1 MKNKNRKRNTYQ
13 LTIRAILT
21 AIIIVQGM
29 IPFMGYIPLGVVN
42 ITIIHITVIIA
53 AITLGPKDGMFIG
66 LVWGLITLIRA
77 WTMPTMPLD
86 SLVFTNPIISVLPR
100 IAVGAVAG
108 YLFITI
114 YKKTGKQNIAT
125 VTAATAATITNTV
138 LVLGLMGLLY
148 SGPVAS
154 AFETNTDGLFKFLAA
169 LAFTNGIPELIAAI
183 IITPL
188 IVNAIFKATSLSPDH
203 K

>member
-1 MKNKNRKRNTYQ
+1 MKKTKRNTTYQ

-29 IPFMGYIPLGVVN
+29 IPFMGYIPLGFVN
-42 ITIIHITVIIA
+42 ITIIHITVIVA

-66 LVWGLITLIRA
+66 LIWGLITLLRA
-77 WTMPTMPLD
+77 WTAPTMPLD
-86 SLVFTNPIISVLPR
+86 SIVFTNPIVSVLPR
-100 IAVGAVAG
+100 IIVGLVAG
-108 YLFITI
+108 YIFKLA
-114 YKKTGKQNIAT
+114 YQKTQKIGFSSVAAAVLAT
-125 VTAATAATITNTV
+125 LTNTI

-148 SGPVAS
+148 TGDVAGAMGTTS
-154 AFETNTDGLFKFLAA
+154 KNLFMVLAS
-169 LAFTNGIPELIAAI
+169 LAVTNGIPEIIAAV

-188 IVNAIFKATSLSPDH
+188 LTQSLFKATSLTPNQ

>member
-1 MKNKNRKRNTYQ
+1 MKKNKKQTTYQ

-29 IPFMGYIPLGVVN
+29 VPFMGYIPLGFVN
-42 ITIIHITVIIA
+42 ITIIHITVIVA

-66 LVWGLITLIRA
+66 LIWGLITLIRA

-100 IAVGAVAG
+100 VAVGAVAG
-108 YLFITI
+108 YAFILLYNRT
-114 YKKTGKQNIAT
+114 KKVSFASVG
-125 VTAATAATITNTV
+125 AAILGTLTNTI

-148 SGPVAS
+148 TGPVATS
-154 AFETNTDGLFKFLAA
+154 MGTSTDNLFAVLATLAA
-169 LAFTNGIPELIAAI
+169 SNGVPEIIAAI

-188 IVNAIFKATSLSPDH
+188 LTTALFKATSLSPDH